1 MKLRIYKATEARIP
15 SGGIRRLF
23 ELISEEE
30 ADPDAPARVHLI
42 ITDNRRIRRLNRDFR
57 AKDKATDV
65 LSFNVDPLDEPGGV
79 FGEIYVSDQAVRR
92 QAKEYGVTVSQEYL
106 RLFCHGL
113 LHLFG
118 HDHHH
123 KTDASRMFARQ
134 DYYLERLEETRR

>member
-1 MKLRIYKATEARIP
+1 MRLRIYKATAARIP

-23 ELISEEE
+23 EMIAEEE

-57 AKDKATDV
+57 SKDKATDV
-65 LSFNVDPLDEPGGV
+65 LSFNLDPVDEPGGV
-79 FGEIYVSDQAVRR
+79 FGEIYISAPTAER
-92 QAKEYGVTVSQEYL
+92 QAAECGVTVGQEHL

-118 HDHHH
+118 YDHQR
-123 KTDASRMFARQ
+123 KADSARMFARQ
-134 DYYLERLEETRR
+134 EYYLKRLEETR